1 MRGRKILR
9 LLRPQP
15 KFIWFYLL
23 QECKNQIIDWKIE
36 KIDRIKIMC
45 VVFVNYGMM
54 IGLKVIQGFIMENLR
69 AYENLARFDELRLN
83 CF

>member
-1 MRGRKILR
+1 
-9 LLRPQP
+9 
-15 KFIWFYLL
+15 
-23 QECKNQIIDWKIE
+23 
-36 KIDRIKIMC
+36 MC